1 MFTYILLILIIFKLE
16 IVILFKHFSKI
27 MNNIK
32 NRFSIKDLENLTG
45 IKAHTIRIWEK
56 RYNLLQPKRTDTNIR
71 YYDLA
76 SFQKLL
82 NVCYLN
88 DNGYKISKIATL
100 DEKEIPSLVRE
111 IASQTN
117 VESHAINSFKLS
129 MLNFDQILFYK
140 TYESLLEE
148 KAFDE
153 IFYDIFIPLLTEIG
167 LLWQT
172 DTITPAHEHF
182 LTSLLRQ
189 KILINTEK
197 IQSTQVNNSNKTFVL
212 YLPENE
218 IHELGLM
225 FLNHQIVSKGYQSIF
240 LGFSVPLDSLTALK
254 DYYDEIIFVSY
265 FTIKPE
271 KAEIDDYFKK
281 FDELLLRNSN
291 TKLWVLGQMLAVV
304 DIEKLSDQ
312 VTTYTSI
319 KSMIDSL

>member
-1 MFTYILLILIIFKLE
+1 
-16 IVILFKHFSKI
+16 

-32 NRFSIKDLENLTG
+32 NQFSIKDLENLTG

-76 SFQKLL
+76 NFQKLL
-82 NVCYLN
+82 NVSYLN
-88 DNGYKISKIATL
+88 NNGYKISKIATI
-100 DEKEIPSLVRE
+100 EEHKIPLLVRE
-111 IASQTN
+111 IAAESN
-117 VESHAINSFKLS
+117 IESHAINAFKLA
-129 MLNFDQILFYK
+129 MLNFDQGLFYN
-140 TYESLLEE
+140 TYNSLLKE

-182 LTSLLRQ
+182 LTCLIRQ

-197 IQSTQVNNSNKTFVL
+197 LQSRQPNNSRKTYVL

-225 FLNHQIVSKGYQSIF
+225 FLNHELVSKGYQSIF
-240 LGFSVPLDSLTALK
+240 LGCSVPIDSLTDLQN
-254 DYYDEIIFVSY
+254 YYDDITYISY
-265 FTIKPE
+265 FTVKPE
-271 KAEIDDYFKK
+271 KKDIKQYIDDFNNTLIKDTK
-281 FDELLLRNSN
+281 
-291 TKLWVLGQMLAVV
+291 TKLYVLGYMLNSL
-304 DIEKLSDQ
+304 DLEKLPKGI
-312 VTTYTSI
+312 VPFKSI
-319 KSMIDSL
+319 KALLDTI